1 MTMRPLLLCMLLL
14 GIGGGVHAWWRSSG
28 ATPAPAALAAG
39 DPRLLTGADGIVMLA
54 ADWCG
59 YCRRQQADFE
69 RAQVRYRVLDVEQE
83 EGRLAAAALGREGV
97 PITVIGQ
104 HVIDGYR
111 IFDYFSAA
119 LDAHL
124 LPLGYR
130 VY

>member
-14 GIGGGVHAWWRSSG
+14 GIGGGVHAWWSSAG

-39 DPRLLTGADGIVMLA
+39 DPRRLTGEDGIVMLA

-104 HVIDGYR
+104 HVIDGY
-111 IFDYFSAA
+111 DTAA

>member
-14 GIGGGVHAWWRSSG
+14 GIGGGVHAWWRSSE
-28 ATPAPAALAAG
+28 ATSAPATLAAG

-104 HVIDGYR
+104 HVIDGY
-111 IFDYFSAA
+111 DTAA

-124 LPLGYR
+124 QPLGYR

>member
-1 MTMRPLLLCMLLL
+1 MRPLLLCMLLL
-14 GIGGGVHAWWRSSG
+14 GIGGGVHSWWRSAQ
-28 ATPAPAALAAG
+28 ATSAPATLAAG
-39 DPRLLTGADGIVMLA
+39 DPWRLTGEDGIVMLA

>member
-1 MTMRPLLLCMLLL
+1 MTMRPLLLCMVLL
-14 GIGGGVHAWWRSSG
+14 GIGGGVHTWWRSG
-28 ATPAPAALAAG
+28 QAQTPAALAAG
-39 DPRLLTGADGIVMLA
+39 DPRLRTGEDGIVMLA

-59 YCRRQQADFE
+59 YCRRQRADFE

-83 EGRLAAAALGREGV
+83 DGRLAAAALGREGV

-104 HVIDGYR
+104 HVIDGY
-111 IFDYFSAA
+111 DTAA